1 MQFVTLFLIH
11 KDMAPNPAL
20 PSHLLSSAFLLEDW
34 EQGHYERVTQ
44 VLQQQLEQGS
54 PSPELYWEL
63 GAAYLLLGRELE
75 AQLVWQEG
83 LAMLQAG
90 GVAESEAVYHLLRSL
105 QALAESL
112 WEKGHWPQAAAL
124 YRQLLELGDGQLE
137 LSSGQALAAHRIGLT
152 QERSRLWAAAA
163 EWFERACQQDPTAAE
178 SFWRWGLALMKL
190 GRLREAISPLQEAAR
205 LRPEWGDPWVQMG
218 LAWLDLRDPVQAVG
232 CFQEAEARGTGTAQL
247 YSYWAEAEVRLAHPE
262 AAWEKVCRAVAAERN
277 WVQAWCEGSGR
288 ESPLRSGLEQA
299 CRGEGSARIP
309 DFLYSAWRQ
318 RWAPEGVA
326 LQADSFSQNT
336 PPTTDFWPVP
346 TQGYL
351 TTRQWHQA
359 TGEGDYQPL
368 DPVGVLCLKAPP
380 AADPAILQKL
390 RPQRIPLAE
399 TFVAQ
404 IPRGSVHV
412 GHYPRHLYASFASGV
427 LTRRG
432 ELLADL
438 SLSLPPP
445 EFLDWDYRPDHLR
458 HHPLLGLPHLPPPI
472 PLDGPVALLPLGAVN
487 YFHWMVDILP
497 ALDILQRSGALEK
510 DIPILIHGYQRKPF
524 QVQSLAA
531 LGIPAERI
539 LSFEQLGGSHL
550 QAQNLIVPSA
560 GAPVGCLTPRG
571 LEVLRQLAQPSLSID
586 PLQPRRIY
594 ICRRSAR
601 WRRVINEAEV
611 LACLHPWGFA
621 PVQMETLSLQEQI
634 ALMQGAEAVIGIHGA
649 GLTNLA
655 FCQPGTTVIEILPSN
670 AVLPYFWSIAQV
682 AGLRY
687 FPLVAPVCDP
697 ALVALLSSPDLDRED
712 AWVRIPDLLNVLE
725 QTGIKG

>member
-1 MQFVTLFLIH
+1 
-11 KDMAPNPAL
+11 MALNPAL

-34 EQGHYERVTQ
+34 EQGHYEHVIQ
-44 VLQQQLEQGS
+44 VLQQRLEQGS

-163 EWFERACQQDPTAAE
+163 EWFERACQQDPAAAE

-218 LAWLDLRDPVQAVG
+218 LAWLDLQDPVQAVG
-232 CFQEAEARGTGTAQL
+232 CFQAAEARGTRTAQL
-247 YSYWAEAEVRLAHPE
+247 YSYWAEAEVRLDHPE

-336 PPTTDFWPVP
+336 PPYNRLLAGANPRLPHHP
-346 TQGYL
+346 T
-351 TTRQWHQA
+351 
-359 TGEGDYQPL
+359 
-368 DPVGVLCLKAPP
+368 V
-380 AADPAILQKL
+380 
-390 RPQRIPLAE
+390 
-399 TFVAQ
+399 
-404 IPRGSVHV
+404 
-412 GHYPRHLYASFASGV
+412 ASGHG
-427 LTRRG
+427 RRG
-432 ELLADL
+432 LPTPGSRGG
-438 SLSLPPP
+438 SLS
-445 EFLDWDYRPDHLR
+445 
-458 HHPLLGLPHLPPPI
+458 
-472 PLDGPVALLPLGAVN
+472 
-487 YFHWMVDILP
+487 
-497 ALDILQRSGALEK
+497 K
-510 DIPILIHGYQRKPF
+510 
-524 QVQSLAA
+524 
-531 LGIPAERI
+531 
-539 LSFEQLGGSHL
+539 
-550 QAQNLIVPSA
+550 SA
-560 GAPVGCLTPRG
+560 P
-571 LEVLRQLAQPSLSID
+571 
-586 PLQPRRIY
+586 
-594 ICRRSAR
+594 CR
-601 WRRVINEAEV
+601 
-611 LACLHPWGFA
+611 
-621 PVQMETLSLQEQI
+621 
-634 ALMQGAEAVIGIHGA
+634 
-649 GLTNLA
+649 
-655 FCQPGTTVIEILPSN
+655 
-670 AVLPYFWSIAQV
+670 
-682 AGLRY
+682 
-687 FPLVAPVCDP
+687 
-697 ALVALLSSPDLDRED
+697 
-712 AWVRIPDLLNVLE
+712 
-725 QTGIKG
+725 